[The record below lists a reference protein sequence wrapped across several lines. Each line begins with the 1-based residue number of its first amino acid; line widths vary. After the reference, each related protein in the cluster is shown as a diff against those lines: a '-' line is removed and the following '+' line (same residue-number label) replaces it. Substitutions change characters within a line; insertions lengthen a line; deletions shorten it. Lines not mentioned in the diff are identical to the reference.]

1 MGEHGE
7 DVGEDDGEDSMGD
20 YGSADDHG
28 VLKNGGDD
36 EGDGVGD

>member
-20 YGSADDHG
+20 YGNADDHG
-28 VLKNGGDD
+28 VKNGEHD
-36 EGDGVGD
+36 EGGGVGD